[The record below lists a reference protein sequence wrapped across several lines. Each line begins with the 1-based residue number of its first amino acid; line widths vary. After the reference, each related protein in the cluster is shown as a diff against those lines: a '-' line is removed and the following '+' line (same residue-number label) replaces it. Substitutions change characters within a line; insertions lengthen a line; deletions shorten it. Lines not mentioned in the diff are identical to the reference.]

1 MNLLQELE
9 GLSGENLTSAALRFL
24 IIRSQDARE
33 TFKELV
39 SAKSSQGLIVMQS
52 EFSCKLEV
60 LMRSAQMESPDQ
72 QNESGRIDLLMH
84 TDNMII
90 GIENKLDA
98 AFQPGQPEKY
108 RQGLERLANQASDI
122 TKKRYVLVILA
133 PEYRTPE
140 IKAKIDEI
148 DKDEVRLHYIQL
160 SWETL
165 LTELEKRC
173 GANLDRTSATLI
185 DQLRGYI
192 LDNRHAFWPHEMR
205 ESHLKGVFDPSGAQG
220 KFIQQLKNILP
231 SPVSGGS
238 GKRWTGYSFEIQQ
251 PDPSMLEHGW
261 LGFMKK
267 GVLGGLQHESELVL
281 VTTKSPST
289 LSTLPPAL
297 REIKAP
303 MRWWSRDNYAWAIE
317 YNNDVKWRTPDTW
330 RNLLSFLF

>member
-1 MNLLQELE
+1 MMNLLQELK

-39 SAKSSQGLIVMQS
+39 SERSSQGLIVMQS

-60 LMRSAQMESPDQ
+60 PMRSSQMESPDQ

-90 GIENKLDA
+90 GVENKLDA
-98 AFQPGQPEKY
+98 VFQPGQPEKY
-108 RQGLERLANQASDI
+108 RQELEQLANQASAI

-133 PEYRTPE
+133 PEYRTPD

-148 DKDEVRLHYIQL
+148 DKAEVRLHYIQL

-165 LTELEKRC
+165 LTELGKRC
-173 GANLDRTSATLI
+173 GANLDRISATLI

-192 LDNRHAFWPHEMR
+192 LDNRHAFWPDEMR
-205 ESHLKGVFDPSGAQG
+205 ENHLKGVFDPSGAQG
-220 KFIQQLKNILP
+220 KFVQQLKNILP

-238 GKRWTGYSFEIQQ
+238 GKRWTGYSFKIQQ
-251 PDPSMLEHGW
+251 PDPNMSEYGW
-261 LGFMKK
+261 LGFVKK
-267 GVLGGLQHESELVL
+267 GVLVESQYESELIL

-289 LSTLPPAL
+289 LTTLPPCIA
-297 REIKAP
+297 RSK
-303 MRWWSRDNYAWAIE
+303 
-317 YNNDVKWRTPDTW
+317 NNGDVVEQTELCMGHRI
-330 RNLLSFLF
+330 